1 MSLIK
6 RYLLQLQR
14 ERDIKGD
21 MQPLSKEVYEALLRE
36 WHDSLSKPYH

>member
-36 WHDSLSKPYH
+36 WHDSLSKPLS

>member
-6 RYLLQLQR
+6 NYLLQLQR

-36 WHDSLSKPYH
+36 WNDSLSKPYH

>member
-6 RYLLQLQR
+6 NYLLQLQR

-21 MQPLSKEVYEALLRE
+21 MQPLSKEAYEALLRE

>member
-6 RYLLQLQR
+6 NYLLQLQR

-21 MQPLSKEVYEALLRE
+21 MQPLSKEAYEALLRE
-36 WHDSLSKPYH
+36 WNDSLSKPYH

>member
-6 RYLLQLQR
+6 RYLYNLMR

-21 MQPLSKEVYEALLRE
+21 MQPLSKEVYQAILKE
-36 WHDSLSKPYH
+36 WHDSLSKPHS